1 MTGGMYEIIS
11 KKRDG
16 GVLDREE
23 IAFVVSGCADG
34 GIPDEQI
41 AAWLMAVYI
50 RGLDERETAD
60 LTEAMLASGGRIALD
75 GLPGPKIDKHS
86 TGGVGDKISFIVAPL
101 LASCGVRVPML
112 SGRGLGHTGGTLD
125 KLEAIPGLNVF
136 LAPGEIRR
144 VLAET
149 GLVICGQTSEI
160 VPADRKLYALRDA
173 TATVGSV
180 PLIASS
186 IMSKKLALATDG
198 IVLDVKTGSGAFM
211 KDERDAL
218 RLCRTMVA
226 IGEKAG
232 RPTLGLITS
241 MDQPLG
247 RAVGNG
253 LEIAESVEALKGR
266 GPDDILEVSF
276 ALGECMLRAAGR
288 GMTGTEARG
297 MFREAI
303 ASGRALDHFRR
314 FIAAQ
319 GGDPRVCD
327 DPSRLPAAAERTEF
341 PAPRSGFVEAIDA
354 FEVGLAAIDT
364 GAGRRRKEDAV
375 APGAGFVFHAK
386 VGDPVEEGRPVVT
399 VHSDRPDR
407 LPAVLER
414 LAKAIR
420 IGPRPVAAPKLV
432 RHLVDKDGVRPWAG

>member
-16 GVLDREE
+16 GALDKEE
-23 IAFVVSGCADG
+23 IAFVISGCADG
-34 GIPDEQI
+34 GIPDEQL

-60 LTEAMLASGGRIALD
+60 LTEAMLLSGGRIALD

-86 TGGVGDKISFIVAPL
+86 TGGVGDKISFVVAPL
-101 LASCGVRVPML
+101 VAACGVLVPML

-125 KLEAIPGLNVF
+125 KLEAIPGMNVF
-136 LAPGEIRR
+136 LTPGEIRR
-144 VLAET
+144 VLAGT
-149 GLVICGQTSEI
+149 GMVICGQTGEI

-173 TATVGSV
+173 TATVGSI

-198 IVLDVKTGSGAFM
+198 IVLDVKTGNGAFM
-211 KDERDAL
+211 RDERDAL
-218 RLCRTMVA
+218 RLCQTMVA

-232 RPTLGLITS
+232 RPTLGLIS
-241 MDQPLG
+241 AMDQPLG
-247 RAVGNG
+247 RAVGNS

-266 GPDDILEVSF
+266 GPDDILEVAF

-288 GMTGTEARG
+288 RMAGGEADG

-303 ASGRALDHFRR
+303 ASGRALDIFRR

-341 PAPRSGFVEAIDA
+341 PAARSGFVEAIDA

-386 VGDPVEEGRPVVT
+386 IGDPVEKGRPVVT

-407 LPAVLER
+407 LAAVLER
-414 LAKAIR
+414 LTGAIR
-420 IGPRPVAAPKLV
+420 IGPQPVVAPKLI
-432 RHLVDKDGVRPWAG
+432 RHLVDKDGVRPWTG